1 MLASDFDYPLPETLI
16 AQQPLAERDQCR
28 LCVVHRAENKVDHRI
43 FKELPGLLKA
53 GDLLVL
59 NNSRVVRARLPCLK
73 DPHGGAVEVFLLE
86 PPGAQGARRFKVF
99 FKPARKAQPGSMLR
113 PQRDPSQ
120 GAFEVMEQG
129 GEAPGVVEWRGPLPL
144 DAAALEALGVMPL
157 PPYIKRA
164 RIPEGSDA
172 AGDARYYQNVFARED
187 GSAAAP
193 TAGLHFTPE
202 LIASLKAQGVLFAE
216 VTLHVGAG
224 TFLPVKSADMEGHR
238 MHSERYEIGAEAIAL
253 VQAAKREGRRVIP
266 VGTTALR
273 VLESAFSAGGEAQAG
288 SFETAIFI
296 MPGYRFKIADGLITN
311 FHQPKSTLLALISAF
326 YDREKILEIYRDCAS
341 RNYRFL
347 SYGDA
352 MLLI

>member
-1 MLASDFDYPLPETLI
+1 MLASDFDYPLPEGLI
-16 AQQPLAERDQCR
+16 AQRPLEQRDHCR
-28 LCVVHRAENKVDHRI
+28 LCVVRRAEGGVEHRV
-43 FKELPGLLKA
+43 FSELPGLLKA

-86 PPGAQGARRFKVF
+86 PPGAVGERRFKVF
-99 FKPARKAQPGSMLR
+99 FKPARKAQPGTMLR
-113 PQRDPSQ
+113 PQRDPAS
-120 GAFEVMEQG
+120 GAFEVIEQG
-129 GEAPGVVEWRGPLPL
+129 GEMPGVVEWRGPEPL
-144 DAAALEALGVMPL
+144 NAAALERLGVMPL

-164 RIPEGSDA
+164 RLPGGGEAASDA
-172 AGDARYYQNVFARED
+172 NYYQNVFARED

-202 LIASLKAQGVLFAE
+202 LIGALKAQGVLFSE

-238 MHSERYEIGAEAIAL
+238 MHSERYEIGADTIAS
-253 VQAAKREGRRVIP
+253 VQDAKREGRRVIP

-273 VLESAFSAGGEAQAG
+273 VLESAFNDKGEAQAG
-288 SFETAIFI
+288 NFETAIFI
-296 MPGYRFKIADGLITN
+296 MPGYRFKIADALITN

-326 YDREKILEIYRDCAS
+326 YEREKILEIYRDCAS